1 LNDDPSQADKD
12 RTGQPVR
19 SFRAPMLHP
28 SRIAAH
34 CAAMV
39 AAKGIPMPDPNPTP
53 DAPAKDHEE
62 DLIDEGLE
70 ESFPAS
76 DPPAVPRFD

>member
-1 LNDDPSQADKD
+1 
-12 RTGQPVR
+12 
-19 SFRAPMLHP
+19 
-28 SRIAAH
+28 
-34 CAAMV
+34 MV
-39 AAKGIPMPDPNPTP
+39 AAKGTSMPDPNPTP
-53 DAPAKDHEE
+53 DAPAEDHEE